1 MSLIRQSNRKI
12 IYKKITILII
22 SVVYAQTDIDIKS
35 LPKTLGQKSYCCQ
48 KCQFIR
54 KYLNTS
60 AS

>member
-12 IYKKITILII
+12 IYKKLTILII

-48 KCQFIR
+48 K
-54 KYLNTS
+54 
-60 AS
+60 